1 MSQPHC
7 AVVQRRGVV
16 RGRIGLAIRAH
27 LSHTARTRHAVRVNT
42 RPADTHSAASS
53 PAPSPAAEPA
63 ASAWFL
69 RRVPF
74 GVFLIIGSVIGLWMS
89 LALSIDKLHKL
100 ENPGVTLA
108 CDLNPF
114 FSCGSVMEYPQA
126 QLLGFPNQFLGIAAF
141 VVPLVFGVLVLA
153 RVELPGWMWTGLAA
167 GLGAGALFCM
177 YLFYTSIFAIG
188 VGCPWCIVVWTVT
201 IPMFCV
207 VTGYAALRG
216 FFGTAITDSPYARV
230 FAQHALLIGV
240 LWMCIVY
247 GLIIVK
253 FWTFFSGL
261 L

>member
-1 MSQPHC
+1 
-7 AVVQRRGVV
+7 
-16 RGRIGLAIRAH
+16 
-27 LSHTARTRHAVRVNT
+27 VNT
-42 RPADTHSAASS
+42 PPAQTRPAASS
-53 PAPSPAAEPA
+53 PASSPAAGPA
-63 ASAWFL
+63 ADAWFL
-69 RRVPF
+69 RRLPF
-74 GVFLIIGSVIGLWMS
+74 GIFLIIGSVIGLWMS
-89 LALSIDKLHKL
+89 FLLSIDKLRKL
-100 ENPGVTLA
+100 ENPGITLS

-126 QLLGFPNQFLGIAAF
+126 QLLGFPNQFLGIVAF
-141 VVPLVFGVLVLA
+141 VVPLMFGVLVLA
-153 RVELPGWMWTGLAA
+153 RVELPGWLWTGLAA
-167 GLGAGALFCM
+167 GLGAGALLCM

-216 FFGTAITDSPYARV
+216 FFGAGVTASPYARV

-261 L
+261 I